1 MIIRLRRSRVAACL
15 LTLAFAA
22 CHKAPETSATGNSG
36 TGSTRGPL
44 AGIQEQIDAGDLD
57 AAIAR
62 LDATD
67 DSAGP
72 ERFYLLGEAWA
83 KKAESAP
90 LPTPQPPPEG
100 SPKGAPMLLP
110 ELKPEERKALAFF
123 EKAAAAMP
131 YDAHAQMGLADL
143 LAPHARRRH
152 DAQIAAAAKK
162 PTPHGKHAIAE
173 HPAIVPAP
181 GGPDSSPE
189 RIIKAYRAAAAAS
202 AKDTTA
208 LEALYTFAIAVE
220 RLDDADWARKEVI
233 ARDREN
239 PAPLVRYGD
248 FLANVKKMPEEGMA
262 QYRQALLWSP
272 DDKAIKA
279 KIAEIYIAQGLAH
292 YQQTEWASADADYQN
307 ALKWADPDQAQRIQ
321 HELDRLSQVRR
332 R

>member
-1 MIIRLRRSRVAACL
+1 MTTRRRRSRAVVWL
-15 LTLAFAA
+15 LAVTFAGCNKGA
-22 CHKAPETSATGNSG
+22 TTSETTGDAG
-36 TGSTRGPL
+36 TTRGPL
-44 AGIQEQIDAGDLD
+44 AGIQEQLDAGDVD
-57 AAIAR
+57 AAMAR
-62 LDATD
+62 LDAAD

-110 ELKPEERKALAFF
+110 EFKPEELKALSFF

-152 DAQIAAAAKK
+152 DAALAAAAKK
-162 PTPHGKHAIAE
+162 PTPHGKHAAAE
-173 HPAIVPAP
+173 HPLVVPAP
-181 GGPDSSPE
+181 GGPDISPE

-202 AKDTTA
+202 AKDATA
-208 LEALYTFAIAVE
+208 LEALYTFAVAVE

-248 FLANVKKMPEEGMA
+248 FLASAKKMPEEAMA

-272 DDKAIKA
+272 DDKAIKS

-292 YQQTEWASADADYQN
+292 YQQTEWALADVDYQN
-307 ALKWADPDQAQRIQ
+307 AAKWADPDQAQRIQ